1 MPRLQV
7 FIAVGNRSYKQ
18 GLYIFDTCFMI
29 HDSG

>member
-18 GLYIFDTCFMI
+18 GLYIFDT
-29 HDSG
+29 